1 MLETAQKYGISVPTL
16 QRYLKNVPQNQD
28 ISCRI
33 HPIAITLQMD
43 ATYWGRNFGVDRKED
58 VPIWHTLIK
67 LYTALLIDFLHKP
80 NDVEANVYLKISGQC
95 IENNSC
101 LFNHN
106 LLSVYDVN
114 TIR

>member
-1 MLETAQKYGISVPTL
+1 MLETAQKYGISVSTL

-58 VPIWHTLIK
+58 VPIWHILIK

-80 NDVEANVYLKISGQC
+80 NDVEANVYLEISGQC

-101 LFNHN
+101 FTNVPLK
-106 LLSVYDVN
+106 
-114 TIR
+114 